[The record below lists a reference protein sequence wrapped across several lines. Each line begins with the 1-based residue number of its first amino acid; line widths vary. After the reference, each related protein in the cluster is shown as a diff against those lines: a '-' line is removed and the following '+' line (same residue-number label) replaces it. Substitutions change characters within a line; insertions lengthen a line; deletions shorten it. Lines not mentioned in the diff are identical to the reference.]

1 MPNWCMNDL
10 RVSGTEA
17 EVLKFIEDNKTDGEF
32 CFKTLV
38 PEPENN
44 EDWYNWRVIN
54 WGTKWDID
62 GNVDVQKVADDCFRL
77 YFTTAWEPPIAWLK
91 SVIKNYPQLS
101 FNLNSCDPGMDWHYV
116 YEGIG
121 GKLELIE
128 RGDFAEFASFWGMDP
143 DEFDEDFV
151 EPLELAN

>member
-1 MPNWCMNDL
+1 MPNWVMNDL
-10 RVSGTEA
+10 RISGEIE
-17 EVLKFIEDNKTDGEF
+17 EVLLFIEENKTDDKF
-32 CFKTLV
+32 MFSTLV

-44 EDWYNWRVIN
+44 DDWYNWRVNN

-91 SVIKNYPQLS
+91 SVIKNYPQLN
-101 FNLNSCDPGMDWHYV
+101 FELNACDPGMDWHYV

-121 GKLELIE
+121 GKLALIE

-143 DEFDEDFV
+143 DEFDEDFMENYEAV
-151 EPLELAN
+151 N